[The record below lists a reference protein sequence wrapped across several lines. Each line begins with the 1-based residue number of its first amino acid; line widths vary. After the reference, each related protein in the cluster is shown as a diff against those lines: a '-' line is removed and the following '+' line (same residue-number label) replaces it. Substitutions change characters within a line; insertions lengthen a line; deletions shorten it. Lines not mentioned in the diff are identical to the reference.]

1 MRTIAWQVASSS
13 FSSPVRSLPNS
24 SATCSPRAAAANACR
39 APSRGD
45 SSGRFTPR
53 RRHQLQPG
61 EPHRA
66 DRPRRTADI
75 AGVRGAHQHE
85 AEQDSKIVGGHAR
98 ADWARMVD
106 KDSPSPAIVPN
117 RRRDAPTGSRPGSAR
132 IARRNPLFCQ
142 AEAMTRPAITIAVR
156 AARAAGNVILRYM
169 NRIDGL
175 TVVEKQ
181 RMDFASEVDKLAEA
195 EIVKE
200 LRRAYPDHGILA
212 EESGAIGKK
221 GPLTW
226 VIDPLDGT
234 HNYLRGIPHFSVSIA
249 MLGKGENLGGAM
261 IATGFPYRQRAHLD
275 TQLAMTRALLGQ
287 AEDIRR
293 SGSAALD
300 LAYTAAGRYDGYF
313 EIGLK
318 PWDMAAGVLLVHEAG
333 GRYGDF
339 AGRDG
344 IPASG
349 NIIAG
354 NLNVAKAMTDAIG
367 AQATPELLKA

>member
-1 MRTIAWQVASSS
+1 
-13 FSSPVRSLPNS
+13 
-24 SATCSPRAAAANACR
+24 
-39 APSRGD
+39 
-45 SSGRFTPR
+45 
-53 RRHQLQPG
+53 
-61 EPHRA
+61 
-66 DRPRRTADI
+66 
-75 AGVRGAHQHE
+75 
-85 AEQDSKIVGGHAR
+85 
-98 ADWARMVD
+98 
-106 KDSPSPAIVPN
+106 
-117 RRRDAPTGSRPGSAR
+117 
-132 IARRNPLFCQ
+132 
-142 AEAMTRPAITIAVR
+142 MTRPAITIAVR

-200 LRRAYPDHGILA
+200 LRRAYPDHAIVG
-212 EESGAIGKK
+212 EEGSAIGR

-249 MLGKGENLGGAM
+249 MLDKGVPVYGVVFDPLRNELFTASKGDGAYLNDRRIRVSKRENLGGAM

-275 TQLAMTRALLGQ
+275 AQLAMTRALLGQ

-318 PWDMAAGVLLVHEAG
+318 PWDLAAGVLLVHEAG

-344 IPASG
+344 IPESG

-367 AQATPELLKA
+367 AHATPELLKA

>member
-1 MRTIAWQVASSS
+1 MARPHVTIAA
-13 FSSPVRSLPNS
+13 
-24 SATCSPRAAAANACR
+24 
-39 APSRGD
+39 
-45 SSGRFTPR
+45 
-53 RRHQLQPG
+53 
-61 EPHRA
+61 
-66 DRPRRTADI
+66 
-75 AGVRGAHQHE
+75 
-85 AEQDSKIVGGHAR
+85 
-98 ADWARMVD
+98 
-106 KDSPSPAIVPN
+106 
-117 RRRDAPTGSRPGSAR
+117 
-132 IARRNPLFCQ
+132 
-142 AEAMTRPAITIAVR
+142 R
-156 AARAAGNVILRYM
+156 AARSAGNVILRYM

-175 TVVEKQ
+175 HVVEKQ
-181 RMDFASEVDKLAEA
+181 QMDFVSEVDKLAEA

-200 LRRAYPDHGILA
+200 LRRAYPDHAILA
-212 EESGAIGKK
+212 EESGAIGK

-249 MLGKGENLGGAM
+249 LLEKGVPIHAVVFDPLRDELYTASKGDGSYLNDRRMRVGKRENLGGAM
-261 IATGFPYRQRAHLD
+261 IATGFPFRQREHLAA
-275 TQLAMTRALLGQ
+275 QLDMTRAILGQ

-300 LAYTAAGRYDGYF
+300 LAYVAAGRYDGYF

-349 NIIAG
+349 NLIAG
-354 NLNVAKAMTDAIG
+354 NLNVAKALTDAIG
-367 AQATPELLKA
+367 QQATPGLLKA

>member
-1 MRTIAWQVASSS
+1 
-13 FSSPVRSLPNS
+13 
-24 SATCSPRAAAANACR
+24 
-39 APSRGD
+39 
-45 SSGRFTPR
+45 
-53 RRHQLQPG
+53 
-61 EPHRA
+61 
-66 DRPRRTADI
+66 
-75 AGVRGAHQHE
+75 
-85 AEQDSKIVGGHAR
+85 
-98 ADWARMVD
+98 
-106 KDSPSPAIVPN
+106 
-117 RRRDAPTGSRPGSAR
+117 
-132 IARRNPLFCQ
+132 
-142 AEAMTRPAITIAVR
+142 MTRPAITIAVR

-181 RMDFASEVDKLAEA
+181 RMDFASEVDKLAES

-200 LRRAYPDHGILA
+200 LRRAYPDHAIVG
-212 EESGAIGKK
+212 EEGSAIGRS
-221 GPLTW
+221 PLTW

-249 MLGKGENLGGAM
+249 MLDKGVPIYGVVFDPLRNELFTASKGDGAYLNDRRIRVSKRENLGGAM
-261 IATGFPYRQRAHLD
+261 IATGFPYRQRTHLD
-275 TQLAMTRALLGQ
+275 AQLAMTRALLGQ

-318 PWDMAAGVLLVHEAG
+318 PWDLAAGVLLVHEAG

-344 IPASG
+344 IPESG
-349 NIIAG
+349 NLIAG

-367 AQATPELLKA
+367 AHATPELLKP